1 MAMERTHLG
10 SLGSKIDQEVMV
22 RGFVEVV
29 RDQKR
34 MFFIVLRERTG
45 AAQIAIDKESMP
57 ADFVAP
63 SIGSAISVTGKC
75 VAAPSVKLGGLEI
88 QAKSVTVHGMAE
100 APLPIQPDS
109 ALDKQ
114 IDWRAVS
121 LKNEANFLLFEV
133 QTYVEHLMREYWLKQ
148 DFIEIHSPK
157 LMGVAS
163 ESGAELFELEY
174 FGGKAFLAQSPQ
186 FYKQMAMAA
195 GFERVFEI
203 GPVFRANPSFTSR
216 HDTEFTSVDVEISWV
231 ESHEDVMRFEEE
243 WLTYVI
249 AGVKAKYGDAIKAV
263 FGVDVV
269 VPTLPFP
276 RVTMEE
282 AREIVAE
289 TGYKL
294 ARAADLDPEAERRLH
309 AVIKERTGHEFVF
322 VKDWPKEVRAFYH
335 MRDENNPSITFGFDL
350 LWKGLEITTGA
361 QREHRYDRLIAQA
374 EEKGYALGPLEDY
387 LSFFRYGMPPHGG
400 FGLGLTR
407 VLMVM
412 LGRAN
417 VREVTYLYRGPN
429 RLRP

>member
-1 MAMERTHLG
+1 MERTPIGALA
-10 SLGSKIDQEVMV
+10 SKIDQEVMV
-22 RGFVEVV
+22 RGFVDVV

-34 MFFIVLRERTG
+34 MFFIIVRERTG
-45 AAQIAIDKESMP
+45 AVQIAVDKEAMG
-57 ADFVAP
+57 AVFEAP
-63 SIGSAISVTGKC
+63 SVGSAVTITGKC
-75 VAAPSVKLGGLEI
+75 VAAPNVKLGGLEI
-88 QAKSVTVHGMAE
+88 QAKSFTINGLAE
-100 APLPIQPDS
+100 TPLPIQPDS
-109 ALDKQ
+109 ALDKK

-121 LKNEANFLLFEV
+121 LKNEKDFLLFEV
-133 QTYVEHLMREYWLKQ
+133 QTAVEHLMREYWLKQ

-231 ESHEDVMRFEEE
+231 NSHEDVMKFEEE
-243 WLTYVI
+243 WLTYVL
-249 AGVKAKYGDAIKAV
+249 AGIKAKYGDAIKQH

-282 AREIVAE
+282 ARELVAQ
-289 TGYKL
+289 TDYKIG
-294 ARAADLDPEAERRLH
+294 RAADLDPEAERRLH
-309 AVIKERTGHEFVF
+309 AVIKEKTGHEFVF

-335 MRDENNPSITFGFDL
+335 MRDENDPNITLGFDL

-361 QREHRYDRLIAQA
+361 QREHRFDRLCKQA
-374 EEKGYALGPLEDY
+374 EEKGYTLGPLEDY

-407 VLMVM
+407 VLMVL
-412 LGRAN
+412 LGATN

>member
-1 MAMERTHLG
+1 
-10 SLGSKIDQEVMV
+10 
-22 RGFVEVV
+22 
-29 RDQKR
+29 
-34 MFFIVLRERTG
+34 
-45 AAQIAIDKESMP
+45 
-57 ADFVAP
+57 
-63 SIGSAISVTGKC
+63 
-75 VAAPSVKLGGLEI
+75 
-88 QAKSVTVHGMAE
+88 
-100 APLPIQPDS
+100 
-109 ALDKQ
+109 
-114 IDWRAVS
+114 
-121 LKNEANFLLFEV
+121 
-133 QTYVEHLMREYWLKQ
+133 
-148 DFIEIHSPK
+148 
-157 LMGVAS
+157 MGVAS

-231 ESHEDVMRFEEE
+231 NSHEDVMKFEEE
-243 WLTYVI
+243 WLTYVL
-249 AGVKAKYGDAIKAV
+249 AGVKARHGDAIQEI

-282 AREIVAE
+282 ARELVAQ
-289 TGYKL
+289 TGHKIG
-294 ARAADLDPEAERRLH
+294 RAADLDPEAERRL
-309 AVIKERTGHEFVF
+309 AGVIKEKTGHEFVF

-335 MRDENNPSITFGFDL
+335 MRDEKDPSITLGFDL

-361 QREHRYDRLIAQA
+361 QREHRYDRLVKQA
-374 EEKGYALGPLEDY
+374 EEKGYTLGPLEDY

-407 VLMVM
+407 VLMVL
-412 LGRAN
+412 LGASN